1 MATRLIK
8 KNRVTAKINR
18 DHHIVVVSRSNLNI
32 LAQVLEPKTLR
43 PLFTAN
49 SYKFKGN
56 KTEQATKVG
65 ASVADFLN
73 KNKIETISFNR
84 NGYLYHGRVKAVA
97 EKMREEKIKF

>member
-8 KNRVTAKINR
+8 KNRSFAKMNK

-32 LAQVLEPKTLR
+32 MAQVLAPKTLK

-49 SYKFKGN
+49 SYKYTGN
-56 KTEQATKVG
+56 KTEQSTKVG
-65 ASVADFLN
+65 EAVANYLN
-73 KNKIETISFNR
+73 KNSIDIVSFNR

-97 EKMREEKIKF
+97 EKIREFNIKF